1 MSTSF
6 MTETD
11 SAATGTS
18 RGPRGVENPTS
29 MVGTAVK
36 IGGEIHCEQD
46 LFIDGEVNGT
56 MFVPKH
62 KLTIGPSARV
72 KADIKA
78 HNVVIA
84 GSVEGKIE
92 ASERIELRN
101 RCRITGDIRSP
112 RVMIEDGAL
121 VKGTVEVTRQAPR
134 G

>member
-1 MSTSF
+1 
-6 MTETD
+6 MTEND
-11 SAATGTS
+11 LSASHGAANS
-18 RGPRGVENPTS
+18 PRGVENPTS
-29 MVGTAVK
+29 MVGSAVI
-36 IGGEIHCEQD
+36 IGGDIQCQQD

-56 MFVPKH
+56 MSVPRH

-101 RCRITGDIRSP
+101 RCHLTGDIRSP
-112 RVMIEDGAL
+112 RVMIENGAV
-121 VKGTVEVTRQAPR
+121 VKGTIEVTRQSPR